1 MARNESNKLKRN
13 QSKWNDTNQIKL
25 KKNQSNRNLT
35 KYTEKETKRNHA
47 FFPTIVLHYSI
58 IFTCK
63 KDGYRKGGTQK
74 RGTQRGGPISASP
87 DHVH

>member
-1 MARNESNKLKRN
+1 MERNEPNKMKKKSVV
-13 QSKWNDTNQIKL
+13 SK
-25 KKNQSNRNLT
+25 ST

-47 FFPTIVLHYSI
+47 FPPTIVLHYSI

-74 RGTQRGGPISASP
+74 RGIQRGGPISASP

>member
-1 MARNESNKLKRN
+1 MERYEPNK
-13 QSKWNDTNQIKL
+13 I

-87 DHVH
+87 AHVH